1 MPADWTSRVV
11 ASPILEPLLYTLVT
25 EDVLAVQGD
34 RLMGCAEGL
43 GAYYALFHWA
53 KFILDERF
61 HGRG

>member
-1 MPADWTSRVV
+1 
-11 ASPILEPLLYTLVT
+11 LEPLLYTLVT